1 MKYFCNYG
9 KRNDLAKRL
18 FNFAIRCIKFL
29 RTLSSAT
36 EHKVIKYQL
45 IKNSTSSGANYEE
58 AQGAT
63 SKADFHN
70 KIKISFREMLESN
83 YWLRVLKEIIDIE
96 IEVKELDWLIN
107 ESNELGKITGTIANK
122 TKRVT

>member
-1 MKYFCNYG
+1 MEKQ
-9 KRNDLAKRL
+9 NDLSKRL
-18 FNFAIRCIKFL
+18 FNFAVRCIKFL

-36 EHKVIKYQL
+36 EYKVMKYQL
-45 IKNSTSSGANYEE
+45 IKSSTSSGANYEE

-70 KIKISFREMLESN
+70 KIKISLREMLESN
-83 YWLRVLKEIIDIE
+83 YWLRVLKEILDIE
-96 IEVKELDWLIN
+96 VNVKELNWLIR

-122 TKRVT
+122 TKRVS